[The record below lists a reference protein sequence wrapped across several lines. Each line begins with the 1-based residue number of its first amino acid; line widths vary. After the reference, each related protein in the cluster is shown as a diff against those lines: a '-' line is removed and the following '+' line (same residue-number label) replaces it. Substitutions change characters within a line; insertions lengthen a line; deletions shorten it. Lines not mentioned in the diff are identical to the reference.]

1 MCLSS
6 IHFASSCDLLIGF
19 WSCSNSI
26 VFLLHF
32 KINVCVIIFVLSII
46 ESKTGTTHV
55 LIEVVGTFR
64 EYRRGNQN
72 GQSREII
79 FFV

>member
-1 MCLSS
+1 
-6 IHFASSCDLLIGF
+6 
-19 WSCSNSI
+19 
-26 VFLLHF
+26 
-32 KINVCVIIFVLSII
+32 
-46 ESKTGTTHV
+46 V